1 MQTIHTKAGFKVLRE
16 SLGLYQSDVAEAA
29 GVDVKTVKNWESPRR
44 REPAP
49 LPWHGSTSRIWRK
62 SKSARSGAWWRRL
75 SMGRMATYPPLLPR
89 AGLSRGRGCAR
100 RGSSNAMTRKVA
112 FELTRLV
119 SLRGSASREEAR
131 TMSGWSEIWICR
143 QSLLGRYRGG
153 ASSY

>member
-29 GVDVKTVKNWESPRR
+29 GVDVKTVKNWESPRLTVAVGKPPAC

-75 SMGRMATYPPLLPR
+75 SMRRMATP
-89 AGLSRGRGCAR
+89 
-100 RGSSNAMTRKVA
+100 TRSP
-112 FELTRLV
+112 T
-119 SLRGSASREEAR
+119 SASR
-131 TMSGWSEIWICR
+131 T
-143 QSLLGRYRGG
+143 
-153 ASSY
+153 